1 MTPEDRVSRSG
12 YEIPWFREGDGG
24 PHHHSAS
31 ALNRLVAPLRALVNI
46 EVVEG
51 DSYKVVFSAEKVVIQ
66 VKKRDLDSTNG
77 TSTGGGSK
85 RYRIKSYAQDH
96 YVCRTWDGTTEGSTD
111 VLVAKPKALRGS
123 IASDHIL
130 DPSGSLTIDISYT
143 YSGNYLTR
151 TASKTGGTFSPGI
164 DQEAH
169 VIVPGFYAGLTGNFD
184 EIWASTVDS
193 TGVAAAPTIM
203 DDNRDAR
210 VWTSVP
216 LDPAP

>member
-1 MTPEDRVSRSG
+1 VST
-12 YEIPWFREGDGG
+12 ELIPYFQKGLDDPLIFR
-24 PHHHSAS
+24 A
-31 ALNRLVAPLRALVNI
+31 ANMNRIVTLCNAVKRMSL
-46 EVVEG
+46 VEG
-51 DSYKVVFSAEKVVIQ
+51 DENKVIVTDDIIVIQ
-66 VKKRDLDSTNG
+66 IKKNDLNTGGGG
-77 TSTGGGSK
+77 TTTGGSK
-85 RYRIKSYAQDH
+85 RYRIKSYQQD
-96 YVCRTWDGTTEGSTD
+96 YYTCRTWDGTTEGSTD

-130 DPSGSLTIDISYT
+130 ASDGFSTIDISYT

-151 TASKTGGTFSPGI
+151 TASKTGGTFASGI

-169 VIVPGFYAGLTGNFD
+169 VIVPGFYAGLSGNFD

-193 TGVAAAPTIM
+193 TGVTAAPTIM